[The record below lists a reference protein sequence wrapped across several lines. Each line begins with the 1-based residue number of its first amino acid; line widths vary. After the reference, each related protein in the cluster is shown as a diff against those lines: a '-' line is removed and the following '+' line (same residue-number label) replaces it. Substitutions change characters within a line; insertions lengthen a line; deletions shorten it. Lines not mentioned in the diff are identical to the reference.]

1 MREVLPLISD
11 TNPDIAG
18 TDKEH
23 FEEEMPEGSV
33 FEELDEMEEE
43 KRQDQTR
50 DIFGEEAIDP
60 EDPFGLTQIGHF
72 LYLMLGCCAALIM
85 IGSVIWFFS
94 NYIKAPDTEETTT
107 KQYVV
112 MEQTEEDAERIED
125 RSEDA
130 RNHREETEGSNDH
143 TWQETVFGEIGGKTI
158 TGRIRVM
165 WPDEEGIA
173 GSGYSESSFIKAA
186 GYFLNEEGIKASAI
200 RFKEK
205 IETSAGGAYAWKAVI
220 EGNTNL
226 GLLVLWYKEYPDKY
240 ILALMPEEENASSHE
255 NRTGSSQQVASVP
268 GTTQPEIRQN
278 TQPTQRTTERSY
290 DATRLSVKGIPE
302 TLLNYINN
310 RYDLQYSLY
319 DYLYKNGHR
328 NVDSVQVTGYEIDP
342 DRKEAMIYLRTDDG
356 ISITGIYSRTGN
368 SFSYRRS

>member
-1 MREVLPLISD
+1 
-11 TNPDIAG
+11 
-18 TDKEH
+18 
-23 FEEEMPEGSV
+23 
-33 FEELDEMEEE
+33 
-43 KRQDQTR
+43 
-50 DIFGEEAIDP
+50 
-60 EDPFGLTQIGHF
+60 
-72 LYLMLGCCAALIM
+72 
-85 IGSVIWFFS
+85 
-94 NYIKAPDTEETTT
+94 
-107 KQYVV
+107 
-112 MEQTEEDAERIED
+112 
-125 RSEDA
+125 
-130 RNHREETEGSNDH
+130 
-143 TWQETVFGEIGGKTI
+143 
-158 TGRIRVM
+158 M
-165 WPDEEGIA
+165 WPEEEGIA

-205 IETSAGGAYAWKAVI
+205 IETSAGDAYAWKAVI

-278 TQPTQRTTERSY
+278 AQPTQRTTERSY

>member
-1 MREVLPLISD
+1 M
-11 TNPDIAG
+11 
-18 TDKEH
+18 
-23 FEEEMPEGSV
+23 
-33 FEELDEMEEE
+33 
-43 KRQDQTR
+43 
-50 DIFGEEAIDP
+50 
-60 EDPFGLTQIGHF
+60 
-72 LYLMLGCCAALIM
+72 
-85 IGSVIWFFS
+85 
-94 NYIKAPDTEETTT
+94 
-107 KQYVV
+107 
-112 MEQTEEDAERIED
+112 
-125 RSEDA
+125 
-130 RNHREETEGSNDH
+130 
-143 TWQETVFGEIGGKTI
+143 
-158 TGRIRVM
+158 
-165 WPDEEGIA
+165 
-173 GSGYSESSFIKAA
+173 
-186 GYFLNEEGIKASAI
+186 
-200 RFKEK
+200 
-205 IETSAGGAYAWKAVI
+205 I

-255 NRTGSSQQVASVP
+255 NRTGSSQQIASVP

>member
-43 KRQDQTR
+43 KRRDQTR
-50 DIFGEEAIDP
+50 DIFGEEAADP

-200 RFKEK
+200 RFEEK

-255 NRTGSSQQVASVP
+255 NRTGSSQQDASVP
-268 GTTQPEIRQN
+268 GTTQTEIRQN

-328 NVDSVQVTGYEIDP
+328 NVDSVQVTRYEIDP

-368 SFSYRRS
+368 SFFYRRS

>member
-50 DIFGEEAIDP
+50 DSFGEEAIDP

-72 LYLMLGCCAALIM
+72 LYLMLGCCAALVM

-186 GYFLNEEGIKASAI
+186 G
-200 RFKEK
+200 
-205 IETSAGGAYAWKAVI
+205 
-220 EGNTNL
+220 
-226 GLLVLWYKEYPDKY
+226 
-240 ILALMPEEENASSHE
+240 
-255 NRTGSSQQVASVP
+255 
-268 GTTQPEIRQN
+268 
-278 TQPTQRTTERSY
+278 
-290 DATRLSVKGIPE
+290 
-302 TLLNYINN
+302 
-310 RYDLQYSLY
+310 
-319 DYLYKNGHR
+319 
-328 NVDSVQVTGYEIDP
+328 
-342 DRKEAMIYLRTDDG
+342 
-356 ISITGIYSRTGN
+356 
-368 SFSYRRS
+368 